1 MKRTLASLAALL
13 ALSTAAPALAAL
25 PAKPIEV
32 RVVLCTTWEWE
43 PDGKDVM
50 GELQHWRQR
59 WPLPVTLPF
68 PAGNH
73 TLHYDPKTHV
83 LAVVTGMTT
92 TRAAASVMA
101 LGLDPRFDLSHAY
114 WLVPGSA
121 GVDPKVGSTGSAV
134 WVRWAVDG
142 DMGTEIDLRDAPADW
157 PTGVLPKERTA
168 PYQLPA
174 PPIHSIE
181 ANMAFQLNRSLVDWA
196 YHLTRDVKLMDSD
209 ELASRRKLYSG
220 EGARPP
226 FVFEGAT
233 LTSVRFYFGT
243 HHNDHARRWVDYWT
257 GGQDVYA
264 MSNEEDSAIVATLN
278 QLAGTGRVDANR
290 VLVLRAADNYTIP
303 PPGMTAIEQL
313 DSSAK
318 AGPPG
323 VPEALENLYRTGSPV
338 VRYLVDHWAT
348 TRDTVPGK

>member
-1 MKRTLASLAALL
+1 MRRTRKIAATALLVLGAARPTLA
-13 ALSTAAPALAAL
+13 AAP
-25 PAKPIEV
+25 KPIEI

-43 PDGKDVM
+43 PDGKDRM
-50 GELQHWRQR
+50 GELQHWRER

-73 TLHYDPKTHV
+73 SLDYDPRTHV
-83 LAVVTGMTT
+83 LALVTGMTT

-101 LGLDPRFDLSHAY
+101 IGLDPRFDLSHAY
-114 WLVPGSA
+114 WLIPGSA

-142 DMGTEIDLRDAPADW
+142 DMGQEIDLRDAPAGW
-157 PTGVLPKERTA
+157 PTGMIPHGRTA

-174 PPIHSIE
+174 PPARSPM
-181 ANMAFQLNRSLVDWA
+181 ANMAFPLNRSLVDWA
-196 YHLTRDVKLMDSD
+196 YRLTRDVKLIDSD
-209 ELASRRKLYSG
+209 ELASRRRLYSG

-278 QLAGTGRVDANR
+278 QLAGTGRVDINR

-303 PPGMTAIEQL
+303 PPEVTAMEQL
-313 DSSAK
+313 ASSARS
-318 AGPPG
+318 GPPG
-323 VPEALENLYRTGSPV
+323 VPEALENLYRVGSPV
-338 VRYLVDHWAT
+338 VRYLVDNWAT
-348 TRDTVPGK
+348 TRDKVPGQ